1 MNTQNQQDGA
11 ALAPVAGSH
20 LRWHRLNSIT
30 CDGKLIELLAATC
43 EDGIGII
50 ARWTRHERGEG
61 GWDVEAMDTES
72 CDMEF
77 VTDFHEGE
85 PVPPEP
91 PTVFDDA
98 NNKASNSGA

>member
-1 MNTQNQQDGA
+1 MNTPKQQDGA

-20 LRWHRLNSIT
+20 LRWHRLVSLR
-30 CDGKLIELLAATC
+30 CGGELIELLAATC
-43 EDGIGII
+43 VDGIGVI
-50 ARWTRHERGEG
+50 ARWTYRPGG
-61 GWDVEAMDTES
+61 GWDVEAMDTEGGG
-72 CDMEF
+72 MEP

-98 NNKASNSGA
+98 NTQGQP